1 MRPGSQYEGSI
12 GLERNG
18 RYLMQPRTAN
28 NPLCGALAAVLALA
42 ALLSPLSASA
52 QGLAPVIRVGNLV
65 DYSGRTAV
73 VGRMYG
79 RGKEDAVRYINR
91 HGGINGLDIELL
103 TVDYAYVLPQAVT
116 AYEQWHMDGGVVAV
130 QGWGTADIR
139 ALKDLVTRDHVP
151 FFSSGFDADR
161 VAMTM
166 PGPGGDIGAPYHFF
180 LNPGAIDSVKALL
193 QWAQQDWWAS
203 GTQEQ
208 PVYVHM
214 GDGSEFATVGLEP
227 GEAYAKELG
236 FKVIPTIRYG
246 SADEDGKACESLKT
260 ANVDYAYLANA
271 SDANAAL
278 LTTCRGM
285 GVTTHFMTNIWGYDG
300 RLVRKAGTAANG
312 MVWVMANAAW
322 GEKVPGMR
330 LLEDIAREGAPPD
343 ADEAEPRSIHYI
355 QGVCAIFFMK
365 DAMERASF
373 MPGGITGDNIRVA
386 MYEKKAW
393 APLGLKGVCN
403 RGSWSPTDHQGI
415 TDIWVYKG
423 HVTDEGSSMTRVY
436 TAIVPKPISKGQD
449 R

>member
-1 MRPGSQYEGSI
+1 MEW
-12 GLERNG
+12 NG
-18 RYLMQPRTAN
+18 HRLMHPRIAH
-28 NPLCGALAAVLALA
+28 NPLCSALAAAVLCVT
-42 ALLSPLSASA
+42 LLQSPAPAPA

-91 HGGINGLDIELL
+91 HGGINGLSIDLL

-130 QGWGTADIR
+130 QGWGTADIK

-161 VAMTM
+161 LAMTT

-180 LNPGAIDSVKALL
+180 LNPGAVDGVRALL
-193 QWAQQDWWAS
+193 QWAQQDWWAN
-203 GTQEQ
+203 GTQER

-214 GDGSEFATVGLEP
+214 GDGSDFATIGMKP
-227 GEAYAKELG
+227 GEDYARELG
-236 FKVIPTIRYG
+236 FSVIPSIRYG
-246 SADEDGKACESLKT
+246 TADEDGKACEALK
-260 ANVDYAYLANA
+260 AAGADYAYLANP
-271 SDANAAL
+271 SDTNVAL
-278 LTTCRGM
+278 ITACRAM
-285 GVTTHFMTNIWGYDG
+285 GVSTRFMTNIWGYDE
-300 RLVRKAGTAANG
+300 RLMRKAGKAADG
-312 MVWVMANAAW
+312 IVWVMANAAW
-322 GEKVPGMR
+322 GEDVPGMS
-330 LLEDIAREGAPPD
+330 LLEDIAREGAPVD

-355 QGVCAIFFMK
+355 QGVCAIYFMK

-373 MPGGITGDNIRVA
+373 MPGGITGDNIRMA

-403 RGSWSPTDHQGI
+403 RGTWSPTDHQGI
-415 TDIWVYKG
+415 TDIWVYMG
-423 HVTDEGSSMTRVY
+423 RVTDKDSTMERVY
-436 TAIVPKPISKGQD
+436 TAIVPKPDQQGQD